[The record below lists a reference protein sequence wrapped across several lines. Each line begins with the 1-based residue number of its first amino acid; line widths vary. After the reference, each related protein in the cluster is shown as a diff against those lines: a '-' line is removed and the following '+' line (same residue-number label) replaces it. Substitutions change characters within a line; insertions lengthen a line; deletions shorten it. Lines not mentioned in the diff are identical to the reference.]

1 MTILVIGD
9 LVTDVLALFAAPLAV
24 GSDTAATIRV
34 GCGGSAANTAAWL
47 AYAGAPVS
55 LVAVVGDDAAGTDRV
70 AELAA
75 AGVDCA
81 VRRTPDA
88 ATGTMVVLSDGA
100 ERTMLGDR
108 GANALL
114 AAADVDAAGLRLP
127 EITHVHLSAYPLFTA
142 AGVPAARAAVE
153 LGLRRGALVSVDAS
167 SAAPLRRLG
176 AEAFTDLVRG
186 AHLLLANADEA
197 TVLAGT
203 DGSATDQAGRL
214 TSRWPVA
221 VVKRGAAG
229 AVWADAGGHVVS
241 MPARQAPLVDPTG
254 AGDAFAAGLLAALHR
269 AHPRPGD
276 AEPEGLL
283 AAATALAAEAVSR
296 VGARPPR
303 RRR

>member
-1 MTILVIGD
+1 
-9 LVTDVLALFAAPLAV
+9 
-24 GSDTAATIRV
+24 
-34 GCGGSAANTAAWL
+34 
-47 AYAGAPVS
+47 
-55 LVAVVGDDAAGTDRV
+55 
-70 AELAA
+70 
-75 AGVDCA
+75 
-81 VRRTPDA
+81 
-88 ATGTMVVLSDGA
+88 
-100 ERTMLGDR
+100 
-108 GANALL
+108 
-114 AAADVDAAGLRLP
+114 
-127 EITHVHLSAYPLFTA
+127 VHLSAYPLFTA

-203 DGSATDQAGRL
+203 AGSATDQAGRL

-221 VVKRGAAG
+221 VVKQGAAG
-229 AVWADAGGHVVS
+229 AVWADAGGRVVS
-241 MPARQAPLVDPTG
+241 VPARPAPLVDPTG

-269 AHPRPGD
+269 AGARSGD
-276 AEPEGLL
+276 APPAGSHVAGDAHLDGGHLGGTAAAVAEPERLL